1 MTSEKQ
7 LNEIFQVNYFSQ
19 IYFTQLITKGMIKNK
34 KGNIIFVSSTSGI
47 NGDYGRFA
55 YSSTKA
61 AIINSVKTLS
71 KELSSFN
78 IRVNSISPGLTDT
91 DLMKSNTKENIIQDE
106 VKKITLKRIATA
118 LEISKSILFLASEES
133 SYVNGQNLIVDGG
146 YL

>member
-19 IYFTQLITKGMIKNK
+19 IYLTQLIAKGMIKNK
-34 KGNIIFVSSTSGI
+34 SGNIIFISSTSGM

-71 KELSSFN
+71 KELSNFN

-91 DLMKSNTKENIIQDE
+91 DLMKENTKDNVIQEEN
-106 VKKITLKRIATA
+106 
-118 LEISKSILFLASEES
+118 
-133 SYVNGQNLIVDGG
+133 
-146 YL
+146 